1 MDEDD
6 KRLAVV
12 VLGHAFNEDVQVA
25 EALIINA
32 FQDNYGIVD
41 YLRLVADHFEDTS
54 FGTIGHVDGREII
67 VEKGQTHR
75 DRTITTHRQGDRRS
89 GAILVLTLND
99 NSHG

>member
-12 VLGHAFNEDVQVA
+12 VLGHAFNADVQVA

-32 FQDNYGIVD
+32 FQDNYGI
-41 YLRLVADHFEDTS
+41 ADHFEDTA
-54 FGTIGHVDGREII
+54 FGTIGNVDGREII

-89 GAILVLTLND
+89 GAILVLILND

>member
-12 VLGHAFNEDVQVA
+12 VLGHAFNADVQVA

-32 FQDNYGIVD
+32 
-41 YLRLVADHFEDTS
+41 

-89 GAILVLTLND
+89 GAILVLILND